1 MSNENKNKKPWRII
15 IFIISVGYI
24 IFMWVKKDIAE
35 IYATMQKQQI
45 ARLIVTTALATL
57 LKVSLIAGALLFIKR
72 LITKF
77 KNN

>member
-1 MSNENKNKKPWRII
+1 MSNENKNKKPWKII
-15 IFIISVGYI
+15 VFIISVGYI

-35 IYATMQKQQI
+35 IYATMPKQQI
-45 ARLIVTTALATL
+45 TPLIVTAALVTL

>member
-24 IFMWVKKDIAE
+24 IFMLVKKDIAE

-45 ARLIVTTALATL
+45 ARLIVTTALVTL